1 MVVLIVFVLLL
12 LWWMLAHASFILSLL
27 LPLMPLA
34 VDARAVVFGVVYGPY
49 R

>member
-1 MVVLIVFVLLL
+1 
-12 LWWMLAHASFILSLL
+12 MLAHASFILSLL

-34 VDARAVVFGVVYGPY
+34 VDARAVVFGVVYCPY